1 MERLD
6 GAVRGALRG
15 AGVPDAGALADVT
28 RLWPELVG
36 DAIARAAWPQRIA
49 RDGTLLVAAVSSTW
63 AFELGLLADDILA
76 KLAAAIPEGAPN
88 GDPLRARTGART
100 AGAAPV
106 RSGHGPSGGGRRDP
120 APRRAA
126 DLRNERRRPPG
137 DDRARRRREPR
148 QDGFR
153 PPFLI
158 HCRYPRKARF
168 AGLFSLREVI

>member
-63 AFELGLLADDILA
+63 AFELGLLGEEILA
-76 KLAAAIPEGAPN
+76 KVVAAVGTGAPTAIRFSPGPVPAPPSPLPAAAAVEPPVIDDETRRLAHELTSAMS
-88 GDPLRARTGART
+88 DDELRATIARAAAASLART
-100 AGAAPV
+100 A
-106 RSGHGPSGGGRRDP
+106 SGRR
-120 APRRAA
+120 
-126 DLRNERRRPPG
+126 
-137 DDRARRRREPR
+137 
-148 QDGFR
+148 F
-153 PPFLI
+153 
-158 HCRYPRKARF
+158 
-168 AGLFSLREVI
+168 